1 MHLLVDSWEKCL
13 DVDPNSGKLH
23 ISLGTCQWSL
33 VWSMGIVLGQSMGI
47 VSYYKYGQSMGIVWG
62 HLSVGHIGR
71 SMYLEQA
78 TPAIGCW
85 QGSAGCDAGL
95 GCSPKQVMAVAQSH
109 PSTPHLLAHPPLCH
123 AYTLTFASTKEPNEP
138 TCLPTLVPYIIMHLP
153 IYKGTK

>member
-1 MHLLVDSWEKCL
+1 
-13 DVDPNSGKLH
+13 
-23 ISLGTCQWSL
+23 
-33 VWSMGIVLGQSMGI
+33 MGIVL
-47 VSYYKYGQSMGIVWG
+47 G

-153 IYKGTK
+153 IYKGLPNESTHLPSHLPIFLPSYVGTYASTYLPRYLSAYLPVWYLMHLIYLGTYVPTHTC